1 MFAALKC
8 DLNPSIMLISVDTTL
23 VQATIT
29 SCLGFH
35 NSLLS
40 GLLGPILT
48 PFLVYFQQSSQNDLV
63 IDESSQVTTHI
74 KSFQDFP
81 IEPRI

>member
-8 DLNPSIMLISVDTTL
+8 NLNPPIILISVDTTL
-23 VQATIT
+23 VQATIM

-40 GLLGPILT
+40 GLFASILT
-48 PFLVYFQQSSQNDLV
+48 PFLVYFQQSSQSDLV
-63 IDESSQVTTHI
+63 THESSHVTTHI
-74 KSFQDFP
+74 KSF
-81 IEPRI
+81 